1 MAKECAICGK
11 NNNTGNRIIQR
22 GKAKR
27 LGGVGR
33 KTTGISR
40 RQQKPNLQKVK
51 AMIDGSPKRIKVC
64 TTCIRSG
71 RVERAL

>member
-1 MAKECAICGK
+1 MAKVCAICSKG
-11 NNNTGNRIIQR
+11 NNTANRIIQR

-40 RQQKPNLQKVK
+40 RQQKPNLQKIK
-51 AMIDGSPKRIKVC
+51 ALVGGSPKRIKAC

-71 RVERAL
+71 KVERTL